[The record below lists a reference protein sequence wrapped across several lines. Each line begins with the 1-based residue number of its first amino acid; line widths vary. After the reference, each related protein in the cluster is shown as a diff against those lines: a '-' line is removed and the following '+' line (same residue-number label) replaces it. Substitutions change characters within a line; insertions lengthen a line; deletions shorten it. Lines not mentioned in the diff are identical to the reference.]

1 MWGTGGRK
9 SLPLEGASIA
19 FVWTPAEAGA
29 PPNTAGRAEAR
40 THVRKR
46 VAAMEQVKKFSIGLR
61 GGGLET
67 IKQKAKQA
75 NLSQGEYVT
84 RCCLG
89 RQVVV
94 IDGLKEVAKELRSVG
109 NNLNQLAVLAN
120 MGRIQ
125 TVDLKSTAQELAV
138 ISATVRDIQERRRWD
153 ISPSSIL

>member
-1 MWGTGGRK
+1 MRGTGGRK

-29 PPNTAGRAEAR
+29 QTNTAGRAEAR
-40 THVRKR
+40 THFRKR
-46 VAAMEQVKKFSIGLR
+46 EDDMQKDKKFSIR
-61 GGGLET
+61 ISESDLET

>member
-1 MWGTGGRK
+1 MQK
-9 SLPLEGASIA
+9 D
-19 FVWTPAEAGA
+19 
-29 PPNTAGRAEAR
+29 
-40 THVRKR
+40 
-46 VAAMEQVKKFSIGLR
+46 KKFSIR
-61 GGGLET
+61 ISESDLET

-94 IDGLKEVAKELRSVG
+94 INGLKELAKELRSAG

-125 TVDLKSTAQELAV
+125 IVDLESTAQELAA
-138 ISATVRDIQERRRWD
+138 ISAAVRDIQEKRRWD
-153 ISPSSIL
+153 TSPSSIL